1 MHKKLP
7 PIKNIDVESSS
18 TAMEELTGTVAQL
31 SVMITQV
38 QATLERMETRLAA
51 NLENIWCADYH

>member
-1 MHKKLP
+1 MP

-31 SVMITQV
+31 YATITQV
-38 QATLERMETRLAA
+38 QATPEKMETRLAA
-51 NLENIWCADYH
+51 NLENNRCADNH